1 MNGVVMK
8 QLSIISENR
17 IGVVTEITEAL
28 AAADVNIESID
39 AETIGEHVVVVLN
52 VNKYDA
58 ALQAVHQLKN
68 MRIITED
75 AILVKL
81 NDEPG
86 ALARI
91 ARRFTD
97 AGIELRSIRFMERN
111 SDYSLVAISTDRTA
125 NALALVADVLV
136 SQEKPD

>member
-1 MNGVVMK
+1 MK
-8 QLSIISENR
+8 QLSIISDNR
-17 IGVVTEITEAL
+17 TGVVTEITEAL

-39 AETIGEHVVVVLN
+39 AETLGEHVVVVLN

-86 ALARI
+86 ALAKI

-136 SQEKPD
+136 PQEMPE

>member
-28 AAADVNIESID
+28 AAANVNIESID
-39 AETIGEHVVVVLN
+39 AETIGEHIVVVLN

-111 SDYSLVAISTDRTA
+111 SEYSLVAISTDRTA